1 VDNVTASMANS
12 KTSFLSMADIS
23 IDEKSGMRLDRSQRN
38 GVQCVGLSIQSTTY
52 ANNLQLVH
60 SIANRNWG

>member
-1 VDNVTASMANS
+1 
-12 KTSFLSMADIS
+12 MADIS

-38 GVQCVGLSIQSTTY
+38 GVQRVGLSIQSTTY